1 MDAEFVEEFDRFIQ
15 SARIESAMSVENFLN
30 PTMKHSFTHLR
41 LTDGEILDVVPKIEE
56 DEDQEAKMNS
66 HHPIL
71 VSLKKEII
79 SLTKVIAFVEDVS
92 DSWKSH
98 PQDTVRYSRRMQ
110 RDLRREMAGE
120 EQRKLKQ
127 TSITEYFN

>member
-15 SARIESAMSVENFLN
+15 SAGIESAMSVENFLN

>member
-15 SARIESAMSVENFLN
+15 SAGIESAMSVENFLN

-110 RDLRREMAGE
+110 
-120 EQRKLKQ
+120 
-127 TSITEYFN
+127 